1 MLIEISVN
9 GIEPVI
15 SLGRDNIAVATTN
28 EHIPAATAL
37 ATGLYGVKT
46 NQVPVCRGHHTL
58 ILPNI
63 NVRVERKPG
72 HAARNGLHEHQA
84 GRVSI
89 NSGVSALNPWTN
101 DNIAEQGLLFP
112 GKERNLMSNHAAARD
127 RQITA
132 AIAYI
137 EKSIAVSGELKE
149 QKMNIA
155 RKIIEA
161 QMFNLLLHRH
171 WRKTR
176 VTCWCGLFSRILI

>member
-84 GRVSI
+84 GRE
-89 NSGVSALNPWTN
+89 GR
-101 DNIAEQGLLFP
+101 GR
-112 GKERNLMSNHAAARD
+112 RNVLVCSCYCDVVPAK
-127 RQITA
+127 
-132 AIAYI
+132 AYY
-137 EKSIAVSGELKE
+137 
-149 QKMNIA
+149 
-155 RKIIEA
+155 R
-161 QMFNLLLHRH
+161 F
-171 WRKTR
+171 
-176 VTCWCGLFSRILI
+176 